1 MHKLL
6 ATLTALTLLA
16 ACQTSG
22 GRNIAAMSPTQLQAA
37 KAQDAETAKVA
48 IARCDQASAT
58 IVDSTKCK
66 AAARERYI
74 TPYASPEEQRISR
87 ILVAQNIAL
96 AEKIQR
102 GELTEAQARDQYAAI
117 VRSVMDQE
125 RRQHQSR
132 SRRS

>member
-6 ATLTALTLLA
+6 ATLTALTLLT
-16 ACQTSG
+16 ACQSTG
-22 GRNIAAMSPTQLQAA
+22 ARNTATLSPAQLQAA
-37 KAQDAETAKVA
+37 KTRDAEIARTEM
-48 IARCDQASAT
+48 ARCDQASAT

-66 AAARERYI
+66 ATVRERYI

-102 GELTEAQARDQYAAI
+102 GEITEAQAREQYAAI

-125 RRQHQSR
+125 RRQHQGR
-132 SRRS
+132 RRS